1 MINKRGQITIFVV
14 IGILIVI
21 GIILFF
27 ILRGGKITDIVS
39 PSMPSPREEIGEC
52 VENSIEEATSIM
64 LSQGGYI
71 SPDNYILYKNNKIEY
86 LCYTDKYYYSCTNQE
101 PLYIKSL
108 EEEIHRYITPKIKDC
123 FYSLTKEYKDKGY
136 DVVEGE
142 LGLDVELRPKQIV
155 IDMDKKLT
163 ISRGE
168 AESYDKFK
176 FKINSPLYN
185 LGVVA
190 QEIAN
195 QEAKYCNFA
204 YLGYSLLYP
213 FEIEKKQVG
222 SGETISDIYIIKDKE
237 TGKELL
243 IGIRSCAMPGGL

>member
-1 MINKRGQITIFVV
+1 LEILVV
-14 IGILIVI
+14 IGRV
-21 GIILFF
+21 LFF
-27 ILRGGKITDIVS
+27 FLKRERIVNIVK
-39 PSMPSPREEIGEC
+39 PSMPSPKQEIEKC
-52 VENSIEEATSIM
+52 VKNSVEEAVSIM
-64 LSQGGYI
+64 LPQGGYI
-71 SPDNYILYKNNKIEY
+71 NPDNYYLYQNNKVEY
-86 LCYTDKYYYSCTNQE
+86 LCYTNKYYFSCINQE
-101 PLYIKSL
+101 PLYTESL
-108 EEEIHRYITPKIKDC
+108 EEEIHNYIEPKIKDC
-123 FYSLTKEYKDKGY
+123 FYSLTKEYEDKGY
-136 DVVEGE
+136 DVVGGDM
-142 LGLDVELRPKQIV
+142 GLDVELRPKQI
-155 IDMDKKLT
+155 IINMDKKLT
-163 ISRGE
+163 ISREE

-222 SGETISDIYIIKDKE
+222 SGETISDIYIIKDKTTE
-237 TGKELL
+237 KELL